1 MSASLALPAPAT
13 DSSQT
18 RMASPPTPAA
28 ISGWRIRAATGR
40 RSSTAAARSRWASAP
55 GITASAAPLAPPAPG
70 NGQFHD
76 VDGVAIPSG
85 RSVSGTIWVTD
96 ANNNRMEK
104 FNSSGT
110 FIMGIGDGYN
120 GVSGAIGSS
129 GSGNGQFNYP
139 TNTTID
145 ASGNVWVP
153 DQNNNR
159 VEEFTSSGAF
169 IMGIGAGY
177 NGVSGSIGSSGSG
190 NGQLNHPDDVAI
202 DSSGNVWV
210 FDNGN
215 NRMEEFNSSGAY
227 VSQFG
232 SYGSGNGQF
241 HGPWGFAIDAGGNIW
256 VADTS
261 NHRVEKFNNSGTF
274 LLGIGAGYNGVSG
287 SIGSSGSGNGQFNQ
301 PSSIA
306 FDASGNVWVTDM
318 NNSRVEEFNSSGTY
332 ITKFGSNGSGNGQL
346 NNPNGIAFDAN
357 GNIWVLDNGNNRVEE
372 FNSSG
377 TYMSKFGS
385 TGSGN
390 GQFANPNGLAI
401 VIPSCTLPWGGL
413 LANGLSGT
421 SYAVASV
428 AYGSTCTADTD
439 TCTAGVLSNGDQ
451 YGVCTVL
458 GPGSCTLPW
467 GGAINSGST
476 SPAYSTGAVSSPAS
490 CPAANTISCTNGTLS
505 CSTGSVAANC
515 EYEACSVIT
524 GACNLPW
531 GGFIESGQ
539 NVTAYQAAT
548 EAWNA
553 GGSCVS
559 SQTRTC
565 TDGTLSGTYTFQA
578 CTLNPAATCTL
589 SASQGGATLNG
600 ATPGNTQTEYAAG
613 VAATCTANTIT
624 CTNGT
629 LSCSDGIIGDC
640 SYASCTG
647 YGIWVADFNHNRI
660 EEFNTNGLYVTQFGS
675 SGSGNGQFSYPTG
688 VAIDASG
695 NIWVVD
701 YGNNRVEEFNSS
713 GTFLSKFGSS
723 GSGNGQFSNPI
734 GIALDSSGN
743 VWVADQSNNRVEKFN
758 SSGVYQMAIGDG
770 YNGVSGAIGSHGSGN
785 GQFYLPT
792 GIAIDASGNVWVLDE
807 NNERVEEFNSSGTY
821 VSKFGSSGSGNG
833 QFWDP
838 YLLVTDASGNFWVT
852 DFGEQRVEEFNS
864 SGVFQMGI
872 GDGYQGVGG
881 SIGSHGSGNG
891 QFYDPTGIAIDTS
904 GNVWVADYL
913 NDRVQEFNSSGTYVS
928 QFGSAGVGNG
938 QFNGPYGIAMTPPFP
953 CVLSGIQG
961 GGTLQGASPG
971 NTKTEYSASS
981 GSCTANTLTCTNG
994 TLSCST
1000 GNMSGCQYSSC
1011 TQYIYLAD
1019 GGNYRVQ
1026 EFNSSGTYVSQF
1038 GSSGSGNGQFG
1049 SIIRGVAV
1057 DASGNVWVAEYGNN
1071 RMQEFNSSGTY
1082 LSKFGS
1088 PGSGNGQF
1096 NAPADVAID
1105 ASGNLWVA
1113 ESLNY
1118 RVQEFNN
1125 SGTYLSQFGS
1135 HGSGN
1140 GQFNQP
1146 RGIAID
1152 ASGNLW
1158 VTDQGNDTVQEF
1170 NSSGSFL
1177 LKFGSIGSGNGQFNN
1192 DSLVSVA
1199 IDASGNIWVTD
1210 DALDRV
1216 QEFNSSGTYLSQF
1229 GSPGSGNGQF
1239 NGLRGIAIH

>member
-129 GSGNGQFNYP
+129 GSGNGQLNHP
-139 TNTTID
+139 DNITID
-145 ASGNVWVP
+145 ASGNIWVL
-153 DQNNNR
+153 DEENYR
-159 VEEFTSSGAF
+159 VQEFTSSGAYL
-169 IMGIGAGY
+169 M
-177 NGVSGSIGSSGSG
+177 
-190 NGQLNHPDDVAI
+190 
-202 DSSGNVWV
+202 
-210 FDNGN
+210 
-215 NRMEEFNSSGAY
+215 
-227 VSQFG
+227 QFG
-232 SYGSGNGQF
+232 SYGGGNGQF
-241 HGPWGFAIDAGGNIW
+241 VNPYLLATDAGGNIW

-306 FDASGNVWVTDM
+306 FDANGNV
-318 NNSRVEEFNSSGTY
+318 
-332 ITKFGSNGSGNGQL
+332 
-346 NNPNGIAFDAN
+346 
-357 GNIWVLDNGNNRVEE
+357 WVLDNGNNRVEE

-723 GSGNGQFSNPI
+723 GSGNGQFSIPI

-758 SSGVYQMAIGDG
+758 S
-770 YNGVSGAIGSHGSGN
+770 
-785 GQFYLPT
+785 
-792 GIAIDASGNVWVLDE
+792 
-807 NNERVEEFNSSGTY
+807 
-821 VSKFGSSGSGNG
+821 
-833 QFWDP
+833 
-838 YLLVTDASGNFWVT
+838 
-852 DFGEQRVEEFNS
+852 
-864 SGVFQMGI
+864 
-872 GDGYQGVGG
+872 
-881 SIGSHGSGNG
+881 
-891 QFYDPTGIAIDTS
+891 
-904 GNVWVADYL
+904 
-913 NDRVQEFNSSGTYVS
+913 
-928 QFGSAGVGNG
+928 
-938 QFNGPYGIAMTPPFP
+938 
-953 CVLSGIQG
+953 
-961 GGTLQGASPG
+961 
-971 NTKTEYSASS
+971 
-981 GSCTANTLTCTNG
+981 
-994 TLSCST
+994 
-1000 GNMSGCQYSSC
+1000 
-1011 TQYIYLAD
+1011 
-1019 GGNYRVQ
+1019 
-1026 EFNSSGTYVSQF
+1026 
-1038 GSSGSGNGQFG
+1038 
-1049 SIIRGVAV
+1049 
-1057 DASGNVWVAEYGNN
+1057 
-1071 RMQEFNSSGTY
+1071 
-1082 LSKFGS
+1082 
-1088 PGSGNGQF
+1088 
-1096 NAPADVAID
+1096 
-1105 ASGNLWVA
+1105 
-1113 ESLNY
+1113 
-1118 RVQEFNN
+1118 
-1125 SGTYLSQFGS
+1125 
-1135 HGSGN
+1135 
-1140 GQFNQP
+1140 
-1146 RGIAID
+1146 
-1152 ASGNLW
+1152 
-1158 VTDQGNDTVQEF
+1158 
-1170 NSSGSFL
+1170 
-1177 LKFGSIGSGNGQFNN
+1177 
-1192 DSLVSVA
+1192 
-1199 IDASGNIWVTD
+1199 
-1210 DALDRV
+1210 
-1216 QEFNSSGTYLSQF
+1216 
-1229 GSPGSGNGQF
+1229 
-1239 NGLRGIAIH
+1239 